1 MVLELVRIN
10 SQAHEP
16 KALVI
21 QSICTKDKLFLDDK
35 DQVHSPIS
43 TVTALERH
51 SWVWVAPNS
60 HYLKA
65 II

>member
-1 MVLELVRIN
+1 MLWPEEEYDLLRVSPVVAELVRIN
-10 SQAHEP
+10 SQVHEP

-35 DQVHSPIS
+35 HRVHSPIS

-51 SWVWVAPNS
+51 S
-60 HYLKA
+60 
-65 II
+65 